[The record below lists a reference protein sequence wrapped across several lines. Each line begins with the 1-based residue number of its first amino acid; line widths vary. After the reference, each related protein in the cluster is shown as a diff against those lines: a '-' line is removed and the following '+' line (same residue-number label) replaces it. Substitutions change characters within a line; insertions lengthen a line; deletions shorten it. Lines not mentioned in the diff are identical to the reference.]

1 MFLENFKRFIN
12 YYGKGKYPAICG
24 FLTLSFI
31 AGFLEFIGIA
41 LIYPFILMIV
51 KPESLMSSAPYLKFI
66 SLTHISNSTVS
77 GLLLGFAVLLIFI
90 FKNIFIIFTQYVQN
104 KFVASWKKDITQMY
118 MQYYIYAPYKN
129 IMQTSQADKLYIL
142 GVLCSQAIDG
152 FIMRGLNFLTNAI
165 IISMVILLLLIKF
178 PIAAVVT
185 IMFVSISMVV
195 QNKYFKQRTSILAKN
210 LDKEFRKYNKALLE
224 NINNL
229 KELKILSAEKI
240 FYDNYCGKEK
250 SYREIQAQQGFYTS
264 IPPYIVEILIVTA
277 LLMLSAIISLQNITD
292 YSSLIASFAIIVA
305 ALFRIAPALN
315 RLQTSIININA
326 SRDFVKRINAEY
338 EKCDFKHF
346 KVYNSEFTQ
355 KINFNHKIE
364 LKNINFSYNDT
375 KKIIKNL
382 SLEIN
387 KGDFIGIIGLSGA
400 GKSTLADII
409 MGLLPVD
416 SGEIYI
422 DGTKLTAK
430 NYATFR
436 HIIGYVPQQV
446 NVMDKSFKENIAWG
460 TPCEQIDEDG
470 VIKALK
476 AAQLYD
482 FVCEFKDGINA
493 EAIMG
498 TNGLSQGQKQR
509 LAIARALY
517 RDPEILIFDEATSSL
532 DVQVESE
539 ITDMLTAFSNSKTIV
554 AIAHRLSTLKAC
566 NKLIYLK
573 EGRIVD
579 IGTFEEL
586 SSRHKDFKNLV
597 KLSSLA

>member
-1 MFLENFKRFIN
+1 MFLENFTRFIK
-12 YYGKGKYPAICG
+12 YYGKGKYTKICG
-24 FLTLSFI
+24 FLALSFI

-51 KPESLMSSAPYLKFI
+51 QPESLISSAQYLKFI
-66 SLTHISNSTVS
+66 SITHIANSTAS
-77 GLLLGFAVLLIFI
+77 ALLLGFAVLLIFI
-90 FKNIFIIFTQYVQN
+90 LKNIFIIFTQFVQN

-129 IMQTSQADKLYIL
+129 IMETSQADKLYIL
-142 GVLCSQAIDG
+142 AVLCSQSIDG

-178 PIAAVVT
+178 PVAAVVT
-185 IMFVSISMVV
+185 IIFVSLSMIL
-195 QNKYFKQRTSILAKN
+195 QNKYFKKRTSMLAEN
-210 LDKEFRKYNKALLE
+210 LDKEFRKYNEALLE

-229 KELKILSAEKI
+229 KELKILSAEKL
-240 FYDNYCGKEK
+240 FFDNYCKKEK
-250 SYREIQAQQGFYTS
+250 SYRNIQALQGFYTS

-277 LLMLSAIISLQNITD
+277 LLILAAIISLQNMEN

-326 SRDFVKRINAEY
+326 SRDFVKRINSEY
-338 EKCDFKHF
+338 EKYDFQHF
-346 KVYNSEFTQ
+346 KVYNSELTQ
-355 KINFNHKIE
+355 KINFNNKIE
-364 LKNINFSYNDT
+364 LKNINFSYNDN
-375 KKIIKNL
+375 KEIIKNL

-409 MGLLPVD
+409 MGLLPID
-416 SGEIYI
+416 NGEILV
-422 DGTKLTAK
+422 DGIKLTHK
-430 NYATFR
+430 NFASFR

-446 NVMDKSFKENIAWG
+446 NVMDKSFKENVSWG
-460 TPCEQIDEDG
+460 TPTDDIDENG

-476 AAQLYD
+476 AAQIYD
-482 FVCEFKDGINA
+482 FVSEFRDGINA
-493 EAIMG
+493 KAIIG

-532 DVQVESE
+532 DVQVERE
-539 ITDMLTAFSNSKTIV
+539 ITDMLTAFSRSKTII

-566 NKLIYLK
+566 NKLVYLK

-579 IGTFEEL
+579 IGSFEEL
-586 SSRHKDFKNLV
+586 SCRHADFENLV